1 MDDRTPNLLEKLT
14 ITPSQEVKTIT
25 LDELSSKGIRYSK
38 FLKDVFFES
47 NVNMQSPIISPNKDV
62 FVGRF
67 SYMNDGGYI
76 RNNTYIGRYCSI
88 GRRVTISAGMH
99 NTLGLSSS
107 PSLNQGIRYNAA
119 ESELLKI
126 SSKRPMLTKIENDV
140 WVGDGAIIMPGVTI
154 GTGAVIAANAVVTRD
169 VAPYT
174 VVGGVPAK
182 LIKERFSPDVI
193 TSLLASRWWELKHE
207 QITSMSLNNIYSFI
221 DEISGVKPSEEET
234 IYILN

>member
-1 MDDRTPNLLEKLT
+1 MVDSTPNLPEKFNLT
-14 ITPSQEVKTIT
+14 SSQKVKTIT
-25 LDELSSKGIRYSK
+25 SDELASKGIRYSK

-99 NTLGLSSS
+99 NTMGLSSS
-107 PSLNQGIRYNAA
+107 PSLNQGIRYNGAQ
-119 ESELLKI
+119 SELLKI
-126 SSKRPMLTKIENDV
+126 SSKRPTLTKIKNDV
-140 WVGDGAIIMPGVTI
+140 WIGDGAVIMPGITI
-154 GTGAVIAANAVVTRD
+154 GTGAVIAANAVVTKD

-182 LIKERFSPDVI
+182 VIKERFPPDVV
-193 TSLLASRWWELKHE
+193 TSLIASEWWKLKHE
-207 QITSMSLNNIYSFI
+207 QITSMSLSNIYSFI
-221 DEISGVKPSEEET
+221 DEVSSVKPCEEET